1 MENEIRVKEL
11 SSKILKLLDLLENY
25 GYEYIRYAYK
35 TNTPVYSDLI
45 IFKEDAL
52 SILGIDDYK
61 YLLENGIIRENMFN
75 PKIVEI
81 ININKLIDMISL
93 YREMKKYSLS
103 KEILQSDR
111 PFYELLP
118 LVAPNVKNTDIVEVV
133 KKVMLLQLFSG
144 DDRGFRT
151 RIHIAL
157 IGDPGTGK
165 TLLLQWQSD
174 VSGGLYISLRTTAAG
189 LSGSLDPA
197 HFYSSPPPLMVA
209 NGKILCIDEADKIS
223 SSDLDPLLTAMEEGK
238 VILTGAGLHYEYE
251 ARVRVMLSSNRKR
264 FRPELLD
271 RFDLIALFRKPSKK
285 ETVDIIG
292 HIIEYTNE
300 ENQKVLEESKN
311 IINNYIKYVEKFYPR
326 IVDNNAV
333 RDAIAEIIE
342 KTGDSNVRSTL
353 RWLRFVYAYAK
364 INRINITPEVVRE
377 VYDIL
382 KIQRTTFTKD

>member
-1 MENEIRVKEL
+1 MESETRLRNL

-25 GYEYIRYAYK
+25 EYDYIRYVNK
-35 TNTPVYSDLI
+35 VSIPVYSDLI

-61 YLLENGIIRENMFN
+61 YLIENGILKENIFN
-75 PKIVEI
+75 PRIVEI
-81 ININKLIDMISL
+81 TNINKLIDIISL

-118 LVAPNVKNTDIVEVV
+118 FVAPNVKNTDVIDVV
-133 KKVMLLQLFSG
+133 KKVMLLQLSSG

-151 RIHIAL
+151 RIHISL

-174 VSGGLYISLRTTAAG
+174 ISDGLYISLRTTSAG

-197 HFYSSPPPLMVA
+197 QFYNSPPPLMTA

-223 SSDLDPLLTAMEEGK
+223 TSDLDPLLTAMEEGK
-238 VILTGAGLHYEYE
+238 VILAGGGLHYEYD
-251 ARVRVMLSSNRKR
+251 AKVRVMLSSNRKK
-264 FRPELLD
+264 FRPELMD

-285 ETVDIIG
+285 ETADIVG
-292 HIIEYTNE
+292 HIIEYSNE
-300 ENQKVLEESKN
+300 ENQKILEESKKT
-311 IINNYIKYVEKFYPR
+311 INNYIKYIEKFYPK
-326 IVDNNAV
+326 IIDNSAV
-333 RDAIAEIIE
+333 KDAIADIIE
-342 KTGDSNVRSTL
+342 KTGDSSVRSTL
-353 RWLRFVYAYAK
+353 KWLRYAYAYAK
-364 INRINITPEVVRE
+364 INRVDITPEIVKE
-377 VYDIL
+377 VYDVL
-382 KIQRTTFTKD
+382 KIQRINLTED